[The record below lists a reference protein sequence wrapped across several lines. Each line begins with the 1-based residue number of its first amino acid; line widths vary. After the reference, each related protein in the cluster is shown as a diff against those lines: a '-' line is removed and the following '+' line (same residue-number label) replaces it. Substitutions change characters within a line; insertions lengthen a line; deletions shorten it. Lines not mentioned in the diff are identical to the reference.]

1 MKLTLCLLMIFA
13 VMHAQS
19 PPNTVEER
27 VERNLNIWAAT
38 MAHCR
43 ESSGD
48 IIQVDNKKFKACK
61 KCFGGVGDW
70 LNEEGL
76 KRGMGCLG
84 EFEPDVITTCGEMM
98 KQLPAVDFDPIEVD
112 KALTCW
118 ETSHIKRIGQKCLES
133 TGGKD
138 MVQANMCMLDH
149 LRQDHYFAK
158 HVILGEKL
166 EEQGNPLKPTKLQMV
181 MESLFVEGRCIHA
194 NEGNQ
199 GRIAECVMCF
209 NRANP
214 LLKGRDQIDKNIHWK
229 KIYSKYAACANVYLA
244 PAYSE
249 CFALI
254 DDLLSL
260 DIEKWNS
267 KEGKLKNYLLQSCLL
282 KKQSSYWLKA
292 CIDGAGEGIEGLM
305 AFRECARNKTVS
317 WVASRRPQ
325 ALDMVDLFLKG
336 HGETK
341 EEGDLITELV

>member
-1 MKLTLCLLMIFA
+1 MKLALNLLIA
-13 VMHAQS
+13 VATVGAQS
-19 PPNTVEER
+19 QLNTVQDR
-27 VERNLNIWAAT
+27 VERNMVIWAAT

-43 ESSGD
+43 ENSGD
-48 IIQVDNKKFKACK
+48 VLKVDNKKFKACK

-70 LNEEGL
+70 LNEGGL
-76 KRGMGCLG
+76 KRGMTCLE
-84 EFEPDVITTCGEMM
+84 EFEPETIATCGEMM
-98 KQLPAVDFDPIEVD
+98 KELPTKDFNLRDVNNV
-112 KALTCW
+112 LVCW
-118 ETSHIKRIGQKCLES
+118 ENVHHKSIGEKCLKS

-166 EEQGNPLKPTKLQMV
+166 EEQGNPLKPSKLQMV

-194 NEGNQ
+194 NEGNHE
-199 GRIAECVMCF
+199 RIAECVMCF

-214 LLKGRDQIDKNIHWK
+214 LLKGRDQIDKNIDWK

-260 DIEKWNS
+260 DIEKWS
-267 KEGKLKNYLLQSCLL
+267 SQEGKLKNYLLQSCLL

-305 AFRECARNKTVS
+305 AFHECARNKTVS